1 MRFLNR
7 LIGRSYSIA
16 EIDEMRNALYVI
28 YEDYSKPN
36 HEEKLRTYMMNG
48 TSPKELQEK
57 AKKIAMIR
65 KEHG

>member
-1 MRFLNR
+1 
-7 LIGRSYSIA
+7 
-16 EIDEMRNALYVI
+16 MRNALYVI

-57 AKKIAMIR
+57 AEKVAALR
-65 KEHG
+65 KEHGFYHGL